1 MTYQEFQDL
10 LGRHGAVLLYFYND
24 SCGVCSTLWPRV
36 EALMAESFPAI
47 EVVRVDAGV
56 SRELAGQLR
65 MLSVPGILLFMD
77 GRETLRANGMIA
89 LQELKD
95 RIGRPYGMMF

>member
-1 MTYQEFQDL
+1 
-10 LGRHGAVLLYFYND
+10 
-24 SCGVCSTLWPRV
+24 
-36 EALMAESFPAI
+36 
-47 EVVRVDAGV
+47 
-56 SRELAGQLR
+56 

-77 GRETLRANGMIA
+77 GRETLRANGMFA